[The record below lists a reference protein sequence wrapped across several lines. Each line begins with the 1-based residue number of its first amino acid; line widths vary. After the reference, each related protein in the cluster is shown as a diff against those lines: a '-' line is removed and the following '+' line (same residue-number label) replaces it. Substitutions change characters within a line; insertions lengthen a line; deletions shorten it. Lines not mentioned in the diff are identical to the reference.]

1 MIKSISSSM
10 NGNFILKKYRS
21 SYLNNYKY
29 FNILNIRFIFQQ
41 VKLLRIHF

>member
-21 SYLNNYKY
+21 YYLNNLYSVIH
-29 FNILNIRFIFQQ
+29 FIEVNINILTY
-41 VKLLRIHF
+41 